1 MKYINADNIPYVF
14 NCDTEEK
21 CYSGKD
27 IKKIIDS
34 MSKEDVLPREQVLQ
48 MFNKTILVCDGIAD
62 KGESPI
68 MRVGFSRG
76 KHAVLAEVEKQ
87 LEKVEQG
94 KQDFLESK

>member
-27 IKKIIDS
+27 VKRMIDS
-34 MSKEDVLPREQVLQ
+34 MTKEDVIPREQVLQ
-48 MFNKTILVCDGIAD
+48 MLNETVLVCDGITD
-62 KGESPI
+62 KGESPV

-94 KQDFLESK
+94 RQEFLKSK

>member
-1 MKYINADNIPYVF
+1 MKYINVDNIPYVF
-14 NCDTEEK
+14 NCDSEEK

-27 IKKIIDS
+27 IKRMIDS
-34 MSKEDVLPREQVLQ
+34 MTAEDVIPREQVLQ
-48 MFNKTILVCDGIAD
+48 MFNETFVVCDGIAD
-62 KGESPI
+62 KGESPV

-94 KQDFLESK
+94 RQDFLESK